1 MQGGFSM
8 NINKYGHPSNYP
20 PAPNMPASSNTAPY
34 PGGMMPPLQ
43 LAHSYVPWQH
53 MRQVFS
59 PAEALAHGTIFPE
72 LVSPYP
78 G

>member
-1 MQGGFSM
+1 M
-8 NINKYGHPSNYP
+8 NFNQYRHYPGYPSNYP
-20 PAPNMPASSNTAPY
+20 PAPNTPPY
-34 PGGMMPPLQ
+34 RSGMMPPLQ
-43 LAHSYVPWQH
+43 LAHAYVPFQH
-53 MRQVFS
+53 MGRVFS

>member
-1 MQGGFSM
+1 MDLYQ
-8 NINKYGHPSNYP
+8 YRHPLNYS
-20 PAPNMPASSNTAPY
+20 PAPNMTGLPIIPPY
-34 PGGMMPPLQ
+34 PGGIMPPLQ
-43 LAHSYVPWQH
+43 LAHAYVPRQH
-53 MRQVFS
+53 MGQVFS